1 VVIGYLHTQC
11 PFYRV
16 PEYDGYHGM
25 SCDKVAVLREQHNKQ
40 FCVSQR
46 HSVAQWVGRYCCAV
60 LPLADRSKMAT
71 AVFDEKMVVVISVCV
86 CVRVNTFC
94 RNCGHNRGSVLYRNW
109 A

>member
-1 VVIGYLHTQC
+1 
-11 PFYRV
+11 
-16 PEYDGYHGM
+16 
-25 SCDKVAVLREQHNKQ
+25 
-40 FCVSQR
+40 
-46 HSVAQWVGRYCCAV
+46 V